1 VHGTEINSLWSNWF
15 AHVSAELWAEKSPRK
30 RIAQWGY
37 APLPPT
43 VKRQI
48 FYERVGKIKEIKLGW
63 EYQKYENITIIDEVT
78 DTSVQFRDVTKFR
91 VY

>member
-1 VHGTEINSLWSNWF
+1 
-15 AHVSAELWAEKSPRK
+15 
-30 RIAQWGY
+30 
-37 APLPPT
+37 
-43 VKRQI
+43 
-48 FYERVGKIKEIKLGW
+48 VGKIKEIKLGW